1 MGAYKRFCHE
11 CAEEGKIPLTPDKL
25 KILAELRDQSDEYV
39 EIVKHQY
46 TGFDGSANFADCLTI
61 SSAIDLQELGYKIDF
76 IDDFIDIWQDVIFD
90 YCDEC
95 GCDRQWIVE
104 DDRRFCTYCE

>member
-1 MGAYKRFCHE
+1 MGAYKQFCHE
-11 CAEEGKIPLTPDKL
+11 CAEEGKIPLTPVDL
-25 KILAELRDQSDEYV
+25 KILVELRDDSDEYV

-46 TGFDGSANFADCLTI
+46 TGFDGSASVADCLTI
-61 SSAIDLQELGYKIDF
+61 DSAIGLQDLGYKIDF

-95 GCDRQWIVE
+95 GCERQWVVE
-104 DDRRFCTYCE
+104 DNRRFCTDCE